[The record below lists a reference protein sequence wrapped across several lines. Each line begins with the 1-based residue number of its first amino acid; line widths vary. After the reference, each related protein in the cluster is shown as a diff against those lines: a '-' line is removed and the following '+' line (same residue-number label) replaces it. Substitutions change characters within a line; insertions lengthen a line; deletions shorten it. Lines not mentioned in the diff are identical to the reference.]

1 MEGEVITMQEIFAFR
16 QTGVADDGTV
26 LGHSS
31 ATGVRPRFAERLK
44 MFGAPVPEDT
54 FDPDRIFT

>member
-1 MEGEVITMQEIFAFR
+1 
-16 QTGVADDGTV
+16 
-26 LGHSS
+26 
-31 ATGVRPRFAERLK
+31 VRPRFAERLK